1 MSENRERRKEG
12 GEHGHGTLQGPTRQ
26 AGSKEGRKEERLVL
40 TCPRWPCL
48 RHVAAP
54 VAVAA
59 ALQSVRW
66 FTQHAEFDVHLI
78 KSG

>member
-26 AGSKEGRKEERLVL
+26 AGRKEGRATSVNLPPL
-40 TCPRWPCL
+40 AMS
-48 RHVAAP
+48 AASGS
-54 VAVAA
+54 ACG
-59 ALQSVRW
+59 SGSSTSKRW